1 MKTRFQGLLFEF
13 NNLYRYTR
21 DELWEAVRNPTTHVI
36 TVEVAYSVVQK
47 RNLKG
52 LTWVNRPIIQTSS
65 YVTLASDGM
74 DFDQLL
80 RAFINYGSKKGLHIV
95 FRDPRVVEPV
105 MAALDVEVGL
115 YESTALDP

>member
-1 MKTRFQGLLFEF
+1 MEAYKVKTRFQGLLFEF

-52 LTWVNRPIIQTSS
+52 LTWVNRPIIQTISHDS
-65 YVTLASDGM
+65 P
-74 DFDQLL
+74 
-80 RAFINYGSKKGLHIV
+80 IV
-95 FRDPRVVEPV
+95 
-105 MAALDVEVGL
+105 MGGKMK
-115 YESTALDP
+115 